1 MRHRYIFCGVVWD
14 HPEICNYRLISKP
27 TYSHGSFVRVNI
39 PDDLE
44 LSHYSGDGYS
54 TTYDKRTIHELGC
67 DCYILYKCKW
77 RKFNYLKQFEPCWW
91 FRVLEH
97 IFGVRNCYDE
107 KIGYTD
113 DIKQWSEIFYG
124 EERIEMSDKCSR
136 NEYKM
141 HYPTVKEDKKGLKL
155 KVNLDKNEKTIEF
168 LRTGSGEKE
177 WIETYDNF
185 KKELEE
191 NPNKEIWCG

>member
-27 TYSHGSFVRVNI
+27 TYSHGEFIRVNI

-67 DCYILYKCKW
+67 DCYILYKGRW
-77 RKFNYLKQFEPCWW
+77 RKFNYLKQFEPCRW

-107 KIGYTD
+107 KIGWTD
-113 DIKQWSEIFYG
+113 DIKQWSEIFRSK
-124 EERIEMSDKCSR
+124 ERIEMSDKCSR

-141 HYPTVKEDKKGLKL
+141 HYPPVHEDKKGLKL
-155 KVNLDKNEKTIEF
+155 KVNLDKNVEF
-168 LRTGSGEKE
+168 FRNGSGEDE
-177 WIETYDNF
+177 WLKFYDEF

-191 NPNKEIWCG
+191 NPNKEIWCE

>member
-1 MRHRYIFCGVVWD
+1 MRHRYIFCGVVWER
-14 HPEICNYRLISKP
+14 PEICNYRLISKP

-67 DCYILYKCKW
+67 DCYILYKGRW

-97 IFGVRNCYDE
+97 IFSVYNCYDE
-107 KIGYTD
+107 KIGWTD
-113 DIKQWSEIFYG
+113 DIKQYSNIFNSK
-124 EERIEMSDKCSR
+124 ERIEMSNKCSR

-141 HYPTVKEDKKGLKL
+141 HYPAVKEDKRGLKL
-155 KVNLDKNEKTIEF
+155 KVNLDKSKQTIEF
-168 LRTGSGEKE
+168 LRKGSSEYE
-177 WIETYDNF
+177 WLKFYDEF
-185 KKELEE
+185 KNELEE
-191 NPNKEIWCG
+191 NPNKEIWCE

>member
-67 DCYILYKCKW
+67 DCYILYKGYW

-97 IFGVRNCYDE
+97 IFGLRDCYDT
-107 KIGYTD
+107 IGWTD
-113 DIKQWSEIFYG
+113 DYEYYKKWWWN
-124 EERIEMSDKCSR
+124 ERIPDLPGGGR
-136 NEYKM
+136 N
-141 HYPTVKEDKKGLKL
+141 YPSFKEDKKGLKL
-155 KVNLDKNEKTIEF
+155 KVKLDKSEQTIEF
-168 LRTGSGEKE
+168 LRKGSGEDE
-177 WIETYDNF
+177 WLKFYDKF

-191 NPNKEIWCG
+191 NPNKEIWCE

>member
-1 MRHRYIFCGVVWD
+1 MKHRYIFCGVVWEQ
-14 HPEICNYRLISKP
+14 PEICNYRLISKT

-67 DCYILYKCKW
+67 DCYILYKGRW

-97 IFGVRNCYDE
+97 IFGLQNCYDE
-107 KIGYTD
+107 KIGWTD
-113 DIKQWSEIFYG
+113 DVKQWSEIFHSK
-124 EERIEMSDKCSR
+124 ERIEMSDKCSR

-141 HYPTVKEDKKGLKL
+141 HYPPVREDKKGLRL
-155 KVNLDKNEKTIEF
+155 KVNLDKDVGF
-168 LRTGSGEKE
+168 LRKGSGEYE
-177 WIETYDNF
+177 WLKFYDEF

-191 NPNKEIWCG
+191 NPNKEIWCE

>member
-1 MRHRYIFCGVVWD
+1 MKHRYIFCGVVWD

-27 TYSHGSFVRVNI
+27 TYSHGEFVRVNI

-67 DCYILYKCKW
+67 DCYILYKGKW
-77 RKFNYLKQFEPCWW
+77 RKFNYLKNFEPHMW

-107 KIGYTD
+107 KIGWTD
-113 DIKQWSEIFYG
+113 DIKQWSEIFRSK
-124 EERIEMSDKCSR
+124 ERIEMSDKCSR

-141 HYPTVKEDKKGLKL
+141 HYPPVREDKKGLKL
-155 KVNLDKNEKTIEF
+155 KVNLDKDVDFFRN
-168 LRTGSGEKE
+168 SHGEKE
-177 WIETYDNF
+177 WLNVYDQF

-191 NPNKEIWCG
+191 NPDKEIWCE

>member
-44 LSHYSGDGYS
+44 LNHYSGDGYS

-67 DCYILYKCKW
+67 DCYILYKGHW
-77 RKFNYLKQFEPCWW
+77 RKFNYLKKFEPHQW

-97 IFGVRNCYDE
+97 IFGLNNCYDE
-107 KIGYTD
+107 KIGWTD
-113 DIKQWSEIFYG
+113 DVKQWSEIFYS

-136 NEYKM
+136 NEYKR

-155 KVNLDKNEKTIEF
+155 KVNLDKSEQTIEF
-168 LRTGSGEKE
+168 LRKGSGEDE
-177 WIETYDNF
+177 WLKFYDEF

-191 NPNKEIWCG
+191 NPNKEIWCE

>member
-1 MRHRYIFCGVVWD
+1 
-14 HPEICNYRLISKP
+14 
-27 TYSHGSFVRVNI
+27 VNI

-67 DCYILYKCKW
+67 DCYILYKGKW
-77 RKFNYLKQFEPCWW
+77 RKFNYLKQFEPHQW

-97 IFGVRNCYDE
+97 IFSVYNCCDE
-107 KIGYTD
+107 KIGWTD
-113 DIKQWSEIFYG
+113 DVKQYSNIFHSK
-124 EERIEMSDKCSR
+124 ERIEMSDKCSR

-155 KVNLDKNEKTIEF
+155 KVNLDKSEQTIEF
-168 LRTGSGEKE
+168 LRKGSGEDE
-177 WIETYDNF
+177 WLKFYDEF

-191 NPNKEIWCG
+191 NPNKEIWCE